1 MTKLFRKIRQ
11 QLLKENQFGQYLIY
25 ASGEIVLVVIGI
37 LIAIQINDWNRDR
50 ELYKEELKSYQLI
63 ISDLKRDSALFETYH
78 RFYSKY
84 MDSYFIMNGIKNGQG
99 SLKNAFPDH
108 LVSVVQFNPVT
119 QKNHQIYIEKYRNV
133 QVRNQINK
141 YFQSISQVEQATEEF
156 NLLIS
161 EESRPFFLKENN
173 LFNNDVVFDNTDRT
187 FPPLRGISAF
197 DTVKLKRAFDQEYF
211 SPILS
216 ELRMSLGFYLASL
229 ERSMD
234 GNHQLIQKLEASL
247 K

>member
-1 MTKLFRKIRQ
+1 MIKLFRKIRQ
-11 QLLKENQFGQYLIY
+11 KLLTENKFGQYLIY

-63 ISDLKRDSALFETYH
+63 ISDLKRDSSLFEAYH

-84 MDSYFIMNGIKNGQG
+84 MDSYFMMNEIRNGQG
-99 SLKNAFPDH
+99 SLKNTFPDH
-108 LVSVVQFNPVT
+108 LVSVLQFNPIT

-133 QVRNQINK
+133 QIRNQINN
-141 YFQSISQVEQATEEF
+141 YFQSISQVEQATDEF
-156 NLLIS
+156 NKLIS
-161 EESRPFFLKENN
+161 EKSRPFFLEENN
-173 LFNNDVVFDNTDRT
+173 VFDNGVVFHKADRT
-187 FPPLRGISAF
+187 FPPLRKVSAL
-197 DTVKLKRAFDQEYF
+197 DTVKLKRAFDQAYF
-211 SPILS
+211 LPILS

-234 GNHQLIQKLEASL
+234 GNHQLIEKLEASL